1 MSEDFFMTIQEPQCK
16 FDFFV
21 CIHGNKF
28 ITRNEIVLA
37 SDNLEN
43 NLQSR
48 FLNEHNFADDPNI
61 TPYIE

>member
-1 MSEDFFMTIQEPQCK
+1 MTIQEPQCK

-21 CIHGNKF
+21 CIHRNKF

-48 FLNEHNFADDPNI
+48 FLNEHNFADDPKI